1 MDYLGQ
7 PLKRFE
13 DARLLTG
20 NGLFIDDIKLP
31 DMLYAVVVRSIH
43 AHARILSIDTSD
55 AISLAG
61 IVEVLTGQDLVGV
74 PEAIKGRFQALVA
87 MKNSRRN

>member
-20 NGLFIDDIKLP
+20 NGLFIDDIKLQ

-43 AHARILSIDTSD
+43 AHARIRSIDTSG
-55 AISLAG
+55 AIRLAG
-61 IVEVLTGQDLVGV
+61 VVDVLTGRDLEGV
-74 PEAIKGRFQALVA
+74 LSNIPIREMGDLSLIHI
-87 MKNSRRN
+87 